1 MVRAGSAVRIP
12 HFLLTLIRQR
22 FSQVLACPRHML
34 FHGQGGSFWVAFL
47 YGNKDRQMPTVA
59 GSEVCRR
66 IYVPPNPN
74 VEQTAHAGK
83 DVAERRIARRFSQSD
98 VKCDIGF
105 AR

>member
-47 YGNKDRQMPTVA
+47 YGNKDRQ
-59 GSEVCRR
+59 GSSNRFDEETTER
-66 IYVPPNPN
+66 NPIRSAN
-74 VEQTAHAGK
+74 STISRSHGQKG
-83 DVAERRIARRFSQSD
+83 R
-98 VKCDIGF
+98 
-105 AR
+105 